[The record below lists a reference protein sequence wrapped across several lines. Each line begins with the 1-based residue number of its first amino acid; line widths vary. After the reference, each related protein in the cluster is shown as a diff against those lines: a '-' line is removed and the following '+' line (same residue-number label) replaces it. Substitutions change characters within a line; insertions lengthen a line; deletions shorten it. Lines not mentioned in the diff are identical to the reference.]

1 MKNPLGF
8 RMRLPLTMP
17 ESALERFRGVP
28 LRTAAV
34 TGVFLLLTL
43 IYFWPFF
50 FRGEIVA
57 PADLLPRYAPWSFL
71 AGEGFGTKNVLRS
84 DVLDSYLPAVN
95 QYKEAISQGDFPLWS
110 PLWSQGRPF
119 ASQISSSLFHPL
131 TAIML
136 ILPLPE
142 GFSLV
147 VMAKFF
153 LSGLFMYLFLR
164 RLAVGQAGSVLGG
177 VAYMFSGFN
186 IVWLM
191 WPHTLVS
198 FLAPLLFLQTENLV
212 GKPTL
217 MNSALLSLVI
227 AIMLLG
233 GFPAVAGYFF
243 YAVGLYFVFRLVER
257 LLRERLGWRALRVV
271 GAFGLSFVLGAGL
284 VAFQAIPSIESV
296 DFLNIADERS
306 GKSLASIPIRQSF
319 QLVFPNFFGNHIFG
333 FGLRGWGNFNETSG
347 YVGII
352 TLVAAFFGFFVGVR
366 QRRVPA
372 AFFGVLAILSFLI
385 IYRDTGPLRSLVSH
399 LPVFDLN
406 PNTRLLSVLGFA
418 LAGGAAFGFD
428 ALLRV
433 RLTGWRRKVVPLAL
447 AGSAAILAGLAAF
460 FDYQMTGKRALLS
473 DSLSELP
480 ALDIG
485 ILARLDFESF
495 RLAWMAFG
503 VLLLMLFALLMAL
516 HFWRVLPSVVV
527 AAGLLALV
535 VTDLFGFAFRQ
546 NPTVAESY
554 FYPETPAI
562 HFLEANLRPYE
573 RMAPFDGTF
582 MIPGTQAF
590 YGLNSAFSHTFYSE
604 RQRQLLQAFSE
615 NAFASSTAVVPLS
628 RTTQFDSPIIDLL
641 GIKYLTFKPGF
652 DFSEIYPSAAAEY
665 ELVYDNP
672 GELVIYENR
681 DSTPAF
687 LVRDVKLAEP
697 SQILA
702 ELQSADF
709 DPRSLAYIED
719 PLPSD
724 WLVSESASGDL
735 DGSVA
740 VNQYES
746 DSVTYNVETGS
757 QALLVTPELFYP
769 GWRVYVDGER
779 AEIYRA
785 NYLFRGV
792 FVGAGRHEVEF
803 IYRPS
808 SFRAGAIISLLTIG
822 LVGALISADLG
833 RRLWRSRESKPSR
846 TGLGGGV

>member
-1 MKNPLGF
+1 MGDLPSF
-8 RMRLPLTMP
+8 RARLPLTIP
-17 ESALERFRGVP
+17 ESLSQRLRSVP
-28 LRTAAV
+28 WGTVAAISLP
-34 TGVFLLLTL
+34 LLLTL

-50 FRGEIVA
+50 FRGEIVV

-71 AGEGFGTKNVLRS
+71 AGEGFGTKQILRS
-84 DVLDSYLPAVN
+84 DIIDGYLPSLN
-95 QYKEAISQGDFPLWS
+95 QYKVAIWQGDFPLWS

-119 ASQISSSLFHPL
+119 ASQLTSSFLHPL
-131 TAIML
+131 NAIIL
-136 ILPLPE
+136 VLPLSR

-153 LSGLFMYLFLR
+153 LSGFFMYLFLR
-164 RLAVGQAGSVLGG
+164 RIGVGRVGSSLGG

-198 FLAPLLFLQTENLV
+198 SFAPLLFLQTENLLR
-212 GKPTL
+212 KPTPL
-217 MNSALLSLVI
+217 NTAVLSLVVAVMI
-227 AIMLLG
+227 LG

-243 YAVGLYFVFRLVER
+243 YAVGLYFVLRLVER
-257 LLRERLGWRALRVV
+257 MRRDRLGWGGLGVV
-271 GAFGLSFVLGAGL
+271 AAFGLSFALAAGL
-284 VAFQAIPSIESV
+284 VAFQALPSLEAA
-296 DFLNIADERS
+296 DFLDIARERS
-306 GKSLASIPIRQSF
+306 GRSLASIPIRQSL
-319 QLVFPNFFGNHIFG
+319 QLVVPNFFGNHVYG
-333 FGLRGWGNFNETSG
+333 FGLRGWGNYNETAG

-352 TLVAAFFGFFVGVR
+352 TLVAAFFGFLVGVR
-366 QRRVPA
+366 RGRTPA
-372 AFFGVLAILSFLI
+372 VYFGVLALLSFLI

-406 PNTRLLSVLGFA
+406 PNTRMLSVLGFA
-418 LAGGAAFGFD
+418 LAGGAAYGFD
-428 ALLRV
+428 ELLRM
-433 RLTGWRRKVVPLAL
+433 RLIGWWRRVIPLAL
-447 AGSAAILAGLAAF
+447 VGLAVFLAGVVALLAR
-460 FDYQMTGKRALLS
+460 QMTGKRALLS
-473 DSLSELP
+473 DFLGEFPSMELGV
-480 ALDIG
+480 LG
-485 ILARLDFESF
+485 QLDFESF
-495 RLAWMAFG
+495 RLAWSAFG
-503 VLLLMLFALLMAL
+503 ILLVMLFVVLLAL
-516 HFWRVLPSVVV
+516 HFWRVLPTAVV
-527 AAGLLALV
+527 AAGILALV
-535 VTDLFGFAFRQ
+535 ATDLFGFAFRQ
-546 NPTVAESY
+546 NPAVADRY

-590 YGLNSAFSHTFYSE
+590 YGLNSAFSHTFYS
-604 RQRQLLQAFSE
+604 QRHRELLQAFSE

-628 RTTQFDSPIIDLL
+628 STTQFDSPIIDLL

-652 DFSEIYPSAAAEY
+652 DFSEVDPSAATKY
-665 ELVYDNP
+665 ELVYANP
-672 GELVIYENR
+672 GELVIYENK

-687 LVRDVKLAEP
+687 LVGDVKLAEP
-697 SQILA
+697 SQIIE
-702 ELQSADF
+702 ELQSTDF
-709 DPRSLAYIED
+709 DPGSLAYIED

-724 WLVSESASGDL
+724 WLASESTAGDL

-746 DSVTYNVETGS
+746 GSVTYDVETGS

-785 NYLFRGV
+785 NYLFRAV

-808 SFRAGAIISLLTIG
+808 SFRVGAIISVLALG
-822 LVGALISADLG
+822 LVGVMLSADLG